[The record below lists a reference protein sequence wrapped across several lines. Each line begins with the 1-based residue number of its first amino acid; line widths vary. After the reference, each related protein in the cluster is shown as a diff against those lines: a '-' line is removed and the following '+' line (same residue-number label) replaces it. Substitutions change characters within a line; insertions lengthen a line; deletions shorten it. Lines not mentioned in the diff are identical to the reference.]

1 MLLLP
6 LLRPLLLRLPLLA
19 PPPLLLRLPLLPPL
33 PPLLRWPTRPRKSPA
48 PLQRV
53 LLKAPRMQ

>member
-6 LLRPLLLRLPLLA
+6 LLRPLLLPLPLLA
-19 PPPLLLRLPLLPPL
+19 PPPLLLRLPLL